1 VPAAQAQGNS
11 YKQTNLVSD
20 TPGVAPVIDPNLVNP
35 WGICIIP
42 GEAIWVA
49 DNRSP
54 MGVTSLYS
62 TTGAVE
68 EAFHD
73 CAPGGKFQ
81 SSHTDGMR
89 RSFCGRLRLQRKQ
102 RQQRQSARHDDGDDH
117 RHVGQSYS
125 LNHRHTHRPITTGGA
140 GLGLLAALSSLRSG
154 LVNLMLDQ
162 VGGFLS
168 TRDMIEEMFG

>member
-1 VPAAQAQGNS
+1 MPAAQAQGNS
-11 YKQTNLVSD
+11 YKQIDLVSD

-35 WGICIIP
+35 WGIRIIP

-49 DNRSP
+49 DNGSP

-68 EAFHD
+68 GAFTI
-73 CAPGGKFQ
+73 APPAGSSNPATPMGCVGHSAGG
-81 SSHTDGMR
+81 
-89 RSFCGRLRLQRKQ
+89 CGYNANSASNGTQRV
-102 RQQRQSARHDDGDDH
+102 HDDGDDH